1 MHRVRALAFAL
12 LLALPAASAPAA
24 GWPELVERYA
34 PAIVNLKISL
44 KTESEAGGEPEESTE
59 EAVGAIVDPGGLIL
73 VWNSHFSP
81 GRFFDLLAEMGGGDY
96 RMKVTPTEIKVYLD
110 GDPKEHRAFFAAA
123 DSDLDLAFVQ
133 LEEPP
138 DEPLPAIAF
147 GPDPELALGT
157 EVAVVSR
164 LTGTFDRVP
173 YVDVARLGGRVTKPR
188 PAWILS
194 GGNATH
200 MGLPYFAPDGRPAGV
215 LVTVISRAKTD
226 ALSNPGGLMLDL
238 LSLGRGSVEVGPLG
252 LFLLPSERVHA
263 VVEQAKLRAR
273 ELLEERQEGEGEEEG
288 EAESEG
294 EAAPAPV
301 ERP

>member
-1 MHRVRALAFAL
+1 MLRLRALAFAL
-12 LLALPAASAPAA
+12 LLAVSATIAPAA
-24 GWPELVERYA
+24 GWPDLVERYA
-34 PAIVNLKISL
+34 PAIVNLKITL
-44 KTESEAGGEPEESTE
+44 KTESETGGEPEESTE
-59 EAVGAIVDPGGLIL
+59 EAVGAIVDPSGLIL

-81 GRFFDLLAEMGGGDY
+81 GRFFDLIAEMGGGDF
-96 RMKVTPTEIKVYLD
+96 RMKVTPTEIKVYID

-138 DEPLPAIAF
+138 EQPLPTVEF
-147 GPDPELALGT
+147 GPDPVLEAGT
-157 EVAVVSR
+157 EVAAVSR

-173 YVDVARLGGRVTKPR
+173 YVDVVRLGGRISKPR
-188 PAWILS
+188 SAWILS
-194 GGNATH
+194 GGNATQ

-226 ALSNPGGLMLDL
+226 ALANPGGLMLDL

-252 LFLLPSERVHA
+252 IFLLPSERVSA
-263 VVEQAKLRAR
+263 VVEQAKVRVR
-273 ELLEERQEGEGEEEG
+273 ELLEERREGETEG
-288 EAESEG
+288 GAE
-294 EAAPAPV
+294 PA

>member
-1 MHRVRALAFAL
+1 MLRLRALAFAL

-24 GWPELVERYA
+24 GWPDLVERYA

-44 KTESEAGGEPEESTE
+44 KTESETGGEPEESTE

-81 GRFFDLLAEMGGGDY
+81 GRFFDLIAEMGGGDF
-96 RMKVTPTEIKVYLD
+96 RMKVTPTEIKVYID

-138 DEPLPAIAF
+138 EQPLPTVEF
-147 GPDPELALGT
+147 GPDPVLEVGT
-157 EVAVVSR
+157 EVAAVSR

-173 YVDVARLGGRVTKPR
+173 YVDVVRLGGRISKPR

-194 GGNATH
+194 GGNATQ

-226 ALSNPGGLMLDL
+226 ALANPGGLMLDL
-238 LSLGRGSVEVGPLG
+238 ISLGRGSVEVGPLG
-252 LFLLPSERVHA
+252 IFLLPSERVRA
-263 VVEQAKLRAR
+263 VVEQAKVRVA
-273 ELLEERQEGEGEEEG
+273 ELLEERREGETEG
-288 EAESEG
+288 GAE
-294 EAAPAPV
+294 PA